1 MNKPMLACPAPVDLA
16 KIKYPVAVEVK
27 WDGVRCIAINIE
39 GKVALYSRNMKV
51 FGNFEELR
59 GFLEGEMEPNT
70 VWDGEIVSSDFQK
83 LMTRV
88 HAEEG
93 KNDDVEIEYKI
104 FDILTLQEWKRGR
117 SDRAYVNRRV
127 IDVDY
132 ALADNEDEL
141 RTYYQEALANG
152 YEGVIIKNLLSP
164 YISGKSN
171 YWLKLKPTDTADL
184 FIMGFEEG
192 KGKYKGKLGALLCEY
207 GKVKAK
213 VGTGFTD
220 AQRERMWESKDR
232 LLGKMIEVE
241 FQSVTKPNKAG
252 KISLRFPTFK
262 CLRLDKNE

>member
-1 MNKPMLACPAPVDLA
+1 MLATSAPIDLS
-16 KIKYPVAVEVK
+16 KLKYPLAVEPK
-27 WDGVRCIAINIE
+27 YDGVRCIAI
-39 GKVALYSRNMKV
+39 KCKDVTTLFSRNMKQ
-51 FGNFEELR
+51 FINFEDLR
-59 GFLEGEMEPNT
+59 AHLEVEMEDDT
-70 VWDGEIVSSDFQK
+70 VWDGEIIGDDFQK

-88 HAEEG
+88 HADEG
-93 KNDDVEIEYKI
+93 TNDDVEIEYKI
-104 FDILTLQEWKRGR
+104 FDILTYAEWKRGK
-117 SDRAYVNRRV
+117 SDRVYVNRRT

-132 ALADNEDEL
+132 ALAETEDEL

-192 KGKYKGKLGALLCEY
+192 KGKYKDKLGALLCEY

-220 AQRERMWESKDR
+220 IQRERMWESQDR
-232 LLGKMIEVE
+232 LLGKMVEVE
-241 FQSVTKPNKAG
+241 FQSVTKPNKQG

-262 CLRLDKNE
+262 CIRLDKSE